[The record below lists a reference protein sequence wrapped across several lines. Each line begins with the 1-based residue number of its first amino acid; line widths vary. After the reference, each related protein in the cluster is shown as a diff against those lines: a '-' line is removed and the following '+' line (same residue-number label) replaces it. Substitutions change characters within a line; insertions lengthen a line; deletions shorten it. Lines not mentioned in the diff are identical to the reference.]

1 MSSEYTSPLLTQGTT
16 ETFSIPIE
24 HLDYGFI
31 KKCTDVKHLEKILR
45 VLRSCEEGYY
55 PDLIA
60 FCEKRVENLCPKSRA
75 LWKEKPAAT
84 ASSFKQEEWQEI
96 SSDLKNWL
104 TEMKQKENELK
115 QDKTAVVIDESVNL
129 TSVRHSNTSL
139 LANKQSKY
147 KIRPIPKKSPS
158 VYTLFFRFDVEEE
171 CSNVDKDNTSKT
183 IINKS
188 LPRIEKNIDTTG
200 MTDKEKTLIA
210 DREKDKGNEAFRAGD
225 YEEAIAYYSR
235 SILVLPTVV
244 AYNNRAQAEIKLQDW
259 HNALN
264 DCEKVME
271 LDPGN
276 LKALL
281 RRATAHKQL
290 SNYRAAKVD
299 TEMVLQT
306 EPDNTI
312 AKKLLTEVEKKL
324 KDLEIKSVIKPKGKR
339 ILIQEEEDSDE
350 KKEKINCGEGDRKHS
365 VPVGGETTKETGEM
379 GNVQKKFPGREGG
392 PQTEEKHRK
401 ETENEK
407 SKCGVFAKI
416 RGDEANRQQE
426 KPNVQT
432 GKGDS
437 LPPYVI
443 QLKSEGNELFKN
455 GQFGDAI
462 PRYSQAI
469 RELAESGIDSPEDLC
484 ILFSNRAACHLKDG
498 NCTEC
503 IQDCTRAL
511 ELQPFSLKP
520 LLRRAIAHDSL
531 ERYQQAY
538 VDYKTVLQIDRSV
551 QIASDS
557 VNRITR
563 TLIDQDGPSWREK
576 LPPIP
581 AVPVSAQQHKY
592 KVQILRMSR
601 LVINYSQHNHQAIS
615 KENRFLSLKHEGNE
629 FFKTA
634 QYMEAVNKYSECLK
648 LKSEECAIY
657 TNRALCYLKLNE
669 YEKAKHDCDSALQ
682 LESSNL
688 KAFYRRA
695 LANKELK
702 NYNAAIND
710 LNKVLELD
718 SSVVEAKNE
727 IQNLTEL
734 LTQQKNETPNSEEKQ
749 RKFIQIQEVN
759 DSDEEEMTENKNTS
773 DLTRSSEGSASNGL
787 NTEKGGSEK
796 CFPLRPTNAYEF
808 GQAINAVKTNANIAA
823 CADLLENIN
832 PQDLPTFMS
841 NKLEGDVFI
850 MIIQALEKHILEKD
864 PNLVYQHLVHLCKSE
879 RFKVIF
885 MLLNSDDKEVVQHL
899 FDHLSKVQSDQFTTE
914 SIQILARSYY
924 L

>member
-1 MSSEYTSPLLTQGTT
+1 
-16 ETFSIPIE
+16 
-24 HLDYGFI
+24 
-31 KKCTDVKHLEKILR
+31 
-45 VLRSCEEGYY
+45 
-55 PDLIA
+55 
-60 FCEKRVENLCPKSRA
+60 
-75 LWKEKPAAT
+75 
-84 ASSFKQEEWQEI
+84 
-96 SSDLKNWL
+96 
-104 TEMKQKENELK
+104 
-115 QDKTAVVIDESVNL
+115 
-129 TSVRHSNTSL
+129 
-139 LANKQSKY
+139 
-147 KIRPIPKKSPS
+147 
-158 VYTLFFRFDVEEE
+158 
-171 CSNVDKDNTSKT
+171 
-183 IINKS
+183 
-188 LPRIEKNIDTTG
+188 

-426 KPNVQT
+426 KESESRNKNQGANSSNKKSPGSPALVPKPNVQT

-592 KVQILRMSR
+592 SENSATSAQSYIKTKDSKGKTPLQD
-601 LVINYSQHNHQAIS
+601 AS

-773 DLTRSSEGSASNGL
+773 EYAVVNHHDSLTRSSEGSASNGL